1 LESRKHSGGEEAG
14 ISHCYQ
20 FNLRDKT
27 ETQIFFHLTTKQL
40 VIQRRRSTM
49 RSWIKQSWINRSWVK
64 QSWIKQCQAAL
75 SRRFLVGM
83 AAVAMVFS
91 LVAYEFANP
100 VRAAVPAA
108 AAAPLD
114 DNSVNALLALDN
126 AMEALAARV
135 TPAIVNVT
143 VASKK
148 SGEAANLFERGNSGN
163 NKNNDRDNDNDND
176 NGGLQQFFG
185 RGFQFGPQFGQR
197 VRPESRIE
205 HGLGSGVIISP
216 DGYIVTNNHVIDGAV
231 DIRVTMTDRRIL
243 PAKLVG
249 ADPLTDLAVI
259 KIDGSNLPSVPLGDS
274 TKLHPGQTVLAFGN
288 PLGFRFTVTRG
299 IVSALNRPNPY
310 AADRRSPG
318 QFIQTD
324 AAINPGNSGGPLVN
338 AHGEVV
344 GINTF
349 LISETGGFSGMGF
362 AIPAQIV
369 RPTVDNLIKFGKVS
383 HGYIGIGISDVT
395 PEEAKFFHVN
405 KASGAVVTQV
415 EPNSPGAKAGLKVG
429 DVITELNEKPV
440 SDAGELQ
447 VEVGQIRPGSTVHLK
462 ALRDGKSLDLPVTLE
477 AMGKGDL
484 DGESSGASH
493 GKPRWGLGLGDL
505 TPDLRQQLQAGE
517 DVHGAVIEQVTPGSP
532 ADNAGLQQGEVITE
546 VDRKPTRSASD
557 VQQALSSIPKGSD
570 VMVLVWS
577 NAGSTFRVLHPTQ
590 D

>member
-1 LESRKHSGGEEAG
+1 MK
-14 ISHCYQ
+14 
-20 FNLRDKT
+20 N
-27 ETQIFFHLTTKQL
+27 
-40 VIQRRRSTM
+40 
-49 RSWIKQSWINRSWVK
+49 WIKY
-64 QSWIKQCQAAL
+64 CQAAL
-75 SRRFLVGM
+75 TRRFLVGL
-83 AAVAMVFS
+83 AAVAMVLS
-91 LVAYEFANP
+91 LTAYEFDKP
-100 VRAAVPAA
+100 VSASAPAA

-114 DNSVNALLALDN
+114 DNSVSALLSLDR

-143 VASKK
+143 VASKRARVTNPAED
-148 SGEAANLFERGNSGN
+148 GDNSS
-163 NKNNDRDNDNDND
+163 DNDSN
-176 NGGLQQFFG
+176 GLQQFFG
-185 RGFQFGPQFGQR
+185 PFGKQFGRQFGFGQQMG
-197 VRPESRIE
+197 PQSNIE

-243 PAKLVG
+243 PAKLIG

-274 TKLHPGQTVLAFGN
+274 TQLHPGQTVLAFGN

-299 IVSALNRPNPY
+299 IVSALNRPNPF

-349 LISETGGFSGMGF
+349 LVSETGGFSGMGF

-369 RPTVDNLIKFGKVS
+369 KPTVETLIKYGKVS

-395 PEEAKFFHVN
+395 PDEAKFFHVN
-405 KASGAVVTQV
+405 NASGAVITQV

-429 DVITELNEKPV
+429 DIVTELNGKAI

-447 VEVGQIRPGSTVHLK
+447 VEVGEKQPGTRLQLK
-462 ALRDGKSLDLPVTLE
+462 ALRDGSSVDVPVTLE
-477 AMGKGDL
+477 AMGKGDH
-484 DGESSGASH
+484 DSESADASH
-493 GKPRWGLGLGDL
+493 GKPRWGLGLADL
-505 TPDLRQQLQAGE
+505 TPDLRQQLHANE
-517 DVHGAVIEQVTPGSP
+517 EVHGAVIEQVTPGSP
-532 ADNAGLQQGEVITE
+532 ADNAGLQQGDVITE
-546 VDRKPTRSASD
+546 VDRHPVHSAAE
-557 VQQALSSIPKGSD
+557 VQKALSSIANDSD
-570 VMVLVWS
+570 ALVLVWS

-590 D
+590 G